1 MASVL
6 IVAGGTGCAASRA
19 PMLRIA
25 VIAPTAILEAVVGV
39 GVTRIA
45 AKAARCASSVLGIR
59 VIFSTSVFQRMVLR
73 SAGADVGIADA
84 AILFDGVLTVII
96 FMVFGRGAVAAVLI
110 FSPATA
116 VVTSAIASMLA
127 GRVIFPV
134 TIRIRAVGR
143 APVNDLAAVP
153 ANFFPIAA
161 IPRRIG
167 IVVLAGRIFL
177 IAAFG
182 TNTA

>member
-1 MASVL
+1 
-6 IVAGGTGCAASRA
+6 
-19 PMLRIA
+19 
-25 VIAPTAILEAVVGV
+25 
-39 GVTRIA
+39 
-45 AKAARCASSVLGIR
+45 
-59 VIFSTSVFQRMVLR
+59 MVLR